1 MSLVNFT
8 AREITC
14 KIVYYGPG
22 RSGKT
27 TNLQY
32 VYGRVPESRRGR
44 MVSLATQTATSVGAQ
59 YFSKTEEFFG
69 ITGNGFATPASQTI
83 NGTPVARSAVT
94 YTYEENKS
102 MGMYVQEQV
111 GFNER
116 IFLTGALRFDANST
130 FGEEFDPLIYPKF
143 SGTWVVSE
151 EPFFNLDFVDE
162 FRLRGAWRWIYT
174 GGAVL
179 SLYLNVFV
187 LIVQAF
193 QKIPTLNV
201 FAPTGSEPPFAVTQV
216 IVLLAFIA
224 FGLFGVRRFRPVST

>member
-1 MSLVNFT
+1 MTAWMSIAALTTVHVAMSLVAIVSGFAVLGGLLTSRHFPGWTALFLAFT
-8 AREITC
+8 AATTL
-14 KIVYYGPG
+14 
-22 RSGKT
+22 SGFLFPF
-27 TNLQY
+27 N
-32 VYGRVPESRRGR
+32 
-44 MVSLATQTATSVGAQ
+44 
-59 YFSKTEEFFG
+59 G
-69 ITGNGFATPASQTI
+69 ITPAVAT
-83 NGTPVARSAVT
+83 GLVAILVFVPTVSAL
-94 YTYEENKS
+94 Y
-102 MGMYVQEQV
+102 
-111 GFNER
+111 
-116 IFLTGALRFDANST
+116 L
-130 FGEEFDPLIYPKF
+130 
-143 SGTWVVSE
+143 
-151 EPFFNLDFVDE
+151 